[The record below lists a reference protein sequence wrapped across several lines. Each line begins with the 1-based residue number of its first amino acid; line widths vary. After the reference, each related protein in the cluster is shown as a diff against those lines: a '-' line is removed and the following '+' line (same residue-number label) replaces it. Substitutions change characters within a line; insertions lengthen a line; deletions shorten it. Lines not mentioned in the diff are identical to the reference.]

1 MAFAWAGFA
10 LNVRSMNFTVCA
22 PERAG
27 ARQRQDVPF
36 CLLQREPAGLAA
48 PPRKAERAGIRAA
61 PAGLQIR
68 NAPAQVLQIRR
79 HIRAGRRAL
88 FHAGRGEKAPG
99 AQPRDGRRRLL
110 RLPPGGQRRQQHGH
124 AAFALA
130 GEDIIH
136 LRVFR
141 QNLPRVVAH
150 LRAAQHYICARPRSL
165 YSGGKT
171 QRFPNV
177 PQIARKQHRIRLPV
191 QNAGQHVPLRLID
204 GALPHLGTN
213 TRRACGLHTRQ
224 QAPGRQRRMNVFRIE
239 CKQHR
244 LHRPRPPLSPFL
256 RLQIKNAASRAR

>member
-22 PERAG
+22 P
-27 ARQRQDVPF
+27 
-36 CLLQREPAGLAA
+36 
-48 PPRKAERAGIRAA
+48 
-61 PAGLQIR
+61 
-68 NAPAQVLQIRR
+68 
-79 HIRAGRRAL
+79 
-88 FHAGRGEKAPG
+88 
-99 AQPRDGRRRLL
+99 
-110 RLPPGGQRRQQHGH
+110 LPPGGQRRQQHGH

-150 LRAAQHYICARPRSL
+150 LRAAQNYICARPRSL